1 MKWGTSLQIE
11 PAFQDAFRRQR
22 ALMRKHGAK
31 EMSMMMKAAFLP
43 ENSTVEAREVPVPE
57 PGHGEALLAVKAST
71 ICCSDIH
78 ANCHEHLGK
87 GPESHEC
94 VIARRRRTT
103 IEKREGIG
111 RIMRKT
117 RIQFPISIIF
127 VTLTAVNL
135 YSQEV
140 AKPVYMNPSLP
151 ADERAAELVKQ
162 MTLEEKVLQ
171 MQSTAPAIPRL
182 GVPAY
187 TWWNEALHGVVRGR
201 ATVFPQAIGLGATWD
216 PALIHQMSDVIS
228 TEARAKYNE
237 AHRHPMPVET
247 GTLPGRTAG
256 LTYWSP
262 NINIFR
268 DPRWGRGQETYGEDP
283 YLTSRMGVAF
293 VKGMQGNDPHYLK
306 TVATPKHFAV
316 HSGPEALRHVFDA
329 KVSEYD
335 LMSTYL
341 PAFRAAVTEGH
352 ADSVMCVYNSVDGV
366 PGCANSDLLEDRLR
380 KQWGFKGYV
389 VSDCGAVE
397 DIYRSHKYT
406 DTLGAAAAAAVKA
419 GTDLTC
425 GEEYETLVDGVKAGA
440 IAEADLDRSLVRL
453 FEARFRLGM
462 FDPPQMVPF
471 SRIPISENDSQAHR
485 DLALKAARESIVLLT
500 NQAGAL
506 PLKPAVRRIAV
517 VGPSADDPVGPR
529 GNLNYAGIP
538 SHVVTPLE
546 GIKRQ
551 FPHAQVK
558 YALGATYAPYIPA
571 PVPSTVLK
579 TLDGQ
584 SSGLQAEYFDNP
596 GFQGKPKL
604 RRIEPRID
612 FEREADDPAV
622 VAAVGD
628 GKYSI
633 RWTGTLA
640 VPFSGEYGF
649 IARTGIWNRDGKA
662 RLFIDDKE
670 LVAPAR
676 QAFHP
681 QPPTTSATASTNHAP
696 MEAGDVPPP
705 GWRNPLTEI
714 QLEAGRKYTLRIEY
728 TQNGPGGSAEFSWIP
743 PLEGSLGEAED
754 VIKSSD
760 VAVVFVGLNSQLEGE
775 NTDRSSLDLPSQQ
788 ERLVEAAVATGKPT
802 IVVLTSGSAISANYA
817 AEHANALLEAWY
829 GGEEAG
835 TAIAE
840 TLAGTNDPSGR
851 LPVTFYKDIN
861 QLPDFT
867 DYAMKGRTYRYLS
880 STPLFPFGYGLSY
893 TKFAYS
899 KLTLSKPLIG
909 AGDPLGVE
917 FTVKNAGK
925 VEGDEVAELYL
936 KFPDVKGAPLLALR
950 GFQRVHLG
958 PGQSQKVRFE
968 LQDRDLSMVNED
980 GDPIIQEGEYSLSV
994 GGGQPG
1000 TGAPTVTAAFQIA
1013 GTKMLSK

>member
-1 MKWGTSLQIE
+1 MTTSRIQ
-11 PAFQDAFRRQR
+11 
-22 ALMRKHGAK
+22 
-31 EMSMMMKAAFLP
+31 
-43 ENSTVEAREVPVPE
+43 
-57 PGHGEALLAVKAST
+57 LLA
-71 ICCSDIH
+71 
-78 ANCHEHLGK
+78 
-87 GPESHEC
+87 
-94 VIARRRRTT
+94 
-103 IEKREGIG
+103 
-111 RIMRKT
+111 
-117 RIQFPISIIF
+117 SIIF
-127 VTLTAVNL
+127 LASTAANL
-135 YSQEV
+135 SSQEV
-140 AKPVYMNPSLP
+140 SRPAYMNPSLP
-151 ADERAAELVKQ
+151 AAQRAADLVKQ

-216 PALIHQMSDVIS
+216 TALVYQISDVIS

-293 VKGMQGNDPHYLK
+293 VEGMQGNDPHYLK

-329 KVSEYD
+329 TVSEHD
-335 LMSTYL
+335 LVGTYL

-352 ADSVMCVYNSVDGV
+352 AGSVMCVYNSVDGI
-366 PGCANSDLLEDRLR
+366 PGCANSDLLENRLR
-380 KQWGFKGYV
+380 QQWGFKGYV

-406 DTLGAAAAAAVKA
+406 NTLGAAAAAAVKA

-425 GEEYETLVDGVKAGA
+425 GEEYKTLVDEVRLGA
-440 IAEADLDRSLVRL
+440 ITEADLDRSLVRL

-462 FDPPQMVPF
+462 LDPPEMVPF
-471 SRIPISENDSQAHR
+471 SRIPITENDSPAHQ
-485 DLALKAARESIVLLT
+485 DLALKAARESIVLLK
-500 NQAGAL
+500 NQGCIL
-506 PLKPAVRRIAV
+506 PLKPSVRGIAV

-538 SHVVTPLE
+538 SHLVTPLE

-558 YALGATYAPYIPA
+558 YALGATYAPNIPA
-571 PVPSTVLK
+571 LVPSTVLK
-579 TLDGQ
+579 TPDGQ

-596 GFQGKPKL
+596 DFQGEAML

-633 RWTGTLA
+633 RWTGTLTVA
-640 VPFSGEYGF
+640 SSGDYGF

-670 LVAPAR
+670 LIATAR
-676 QAFHP
+676 QAFRP
-681 QPPTTSATASTNHAP
+681 QRPTTSATASTNHPP
-696 MEAGDVPPP
+696 METGDVPPP
-705 GWRNPLTEI
+705 GWWNPLAKV
-714 QLEAGRKYTLRIEY
+714 QLEAGREYNVRIDY

-743 PLEGSLGEAED
+743 PLEASLAEAED
-754 VIKSSD
+754 MIRNSD
-760 VAVVFVGLNSQLEGE
+760 VALVFVGLNSQLEGE
-775 NTDRSSLDLPSQQ
+775 NTDRSNLDLPEPQ
-788 ERLVEAAVATGKPT
+788 ERLVEAAIATGKPI
-802 IVVLTSGSAISANYA
+802 IVILTSGSAISANYA
-817 AEHANALLEAWY
+817 AEHASALLEAWY

-851 LPVTFYKDIN
+851 LPVTFYKGVD
-861 QLPDFT
+861 QLPAFS
-867 DYAMKGRTYRYLS
+867 DYSMKARTYRYFT

-893 TKFAYS
+893 TTFAYS
-899 KLTLSKPLIG
+899 KLTLSKSVFS
-909 AGDPLGVE
+909 AGDPLVAE
-917 FTVKNAGK
+917 VTVKNAGK
-925 VEGDEVAELYL
+925 VEGDEVVELYL
-936 KFPDVKGAPLLALR
+936 RFPNINGAPIRALR
-950 GFQRVHLG
+950 GIQRVHLE
-958 PGQSQKVRFE
+958 PGQSQKARFE
-968 LQDRDLSMVNED
+968 LRESDLSMVNAD
-980 GDPIIQEGEYSLSV
+980 GEPVIPEGEYSVSI
-994 GGGQPG
+994 GGGQPE
-1000 TGAPTVTAAFQIA
+1000 TGAPTVTAAFHVT
-1013 GTKMLSK
+1013 GTKKLPQ